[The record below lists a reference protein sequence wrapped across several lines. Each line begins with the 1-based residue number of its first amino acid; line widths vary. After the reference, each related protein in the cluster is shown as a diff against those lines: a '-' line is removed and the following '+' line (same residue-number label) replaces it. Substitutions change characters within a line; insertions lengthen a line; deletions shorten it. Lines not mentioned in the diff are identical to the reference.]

1 MGNGASNSV
10 AMGLLMLSVM
20 AVLPSVRAEDA
31 KPSPPPQQPEKTQ
44 LLQGPTL
51 RETGRIAPMLV
62 KSNGVE
68 IQKRSDLVAPKEN
81 SIQSASAEERP
92 LPQPRAG
99 VIDHAVLDRQ
109 IKARFSNA
117 RECRMEI
124 GRRKQLPPSHVSAGT
139 LTLRW
144 TILTSGEVAATVV
157 VANSPTDSDLI
168 DCVKRHMAAWTFT
181 RPRGG
186 AVSVERTLS
195 FR

>member
-1 MGNGASNSV
+1 MGNRASKSF
-10 AMGLLMLSVM
+10 AMGLMLAAMTVS
-20 AVLPSVRAEDA
+20 PSAHAEDA
-31 KPSPPPQQPEKTQ
+31 KPSPPPPPPEKTQ
-44 LLQGPTL
+44 LMQGPTL

-62 KSNGVE
+62 KGGGVE

-81 SIQSASAEERP
+81 SIQSASNTEERP

-109 IKARFSNA
+109 IKVRFSNA
-117 RECRMEI
+117 RDCRVEI
-124 GRRKQLPPSHVSAGT
+124 GRRKQLPPAHVSAGA

-144 TILTSGEVAATVV
+144 TILPSGEVAATVV

-168 DCVKRHMAAWTFT
+168 DCVKRHMVGWTFT

-186 AVSVERTLS
+186 SVSVERTLS